1 MFDEVIRIGGGKP
14 LELDLVMSASM
25 GILEPEHH
33 EQKDLYMYV
42 KEKAALLLDHPNIC
56 VHFWNPTST
65 WRDRDTGPF
74 SRPQVRRRRRR

>member
-1 MFDEVIRIGGGKP
+1 MFNEVIRIGGGKP

-42 KEKAALLLDHPNIC
+42 KEKAA
-56 VHFWNPTST
+56 
-65 WRDRDTGPF
+65 
-74 SRPQVRRRRRR
+74 